1 MDCSPPGWNSPGK
14 NTGVGCHFQ
23 LLGIFL
29 IQGLNSLLLRL
40 LHWQADSLPLCHLG
54 SSYIYKLSQSKVQD
68 SETVGK
74 ISVEYL
80 CQKLVTSQDP
90 LSSLV
95 TVLLEVSTCP
105 SPNNVFQSLQK

>member
-1 MDCSPPGWNSPGK
+1 MPFPTPGDLPDSGIELP
-14 NTGVGCHFQ
+14 F
-23 LLGIFL
+23 LL
-29 IQGLNSLLLRL
+29 SL

-54 SSYIYKLSQSKVQD
+54 SSYIYKLSQSKVED

-74 ISVEYL
+74 TSVEYL
-80 CQKLVTSQDP
+80 CHKLVTLQDP

-105 SPNNVFQSLQK
+105 SPNNVFQCLQK